1 MFDHLITVG
10 LSGTART
17 IVTEALSANYMGSG
31 SLYVYAT
38 PAMIALME
46 AAAVNA
52 IDSLLGA
59 ERTSVGIEIAVKHLS
74 ATPIGESVV
83 AQATVTAVEGKRVT
97 FHVQAWDD
105 RELIGEGTHV
115 RYIVDTER
123 FMARVQM
130 RE

>member
-1 MFDHLITVG
+1 MFDDLITVG

-17 IVTEALSANYMGSG
+17 LATEPLSARHMGSG
-31 SLYVYAT
+31 TLYVYAT

-52 IDSLLGA
+52 IDSLLG
-59 ERTSVGIEIAVKHLS
+59 ENYSSVGIEVAVKHLS
-74 ATPIGESVV
+74 ATPIGEAII
-83 AQATVTAVEGKRVT
+83 AQATVTALEGKRVT
-97 FHVQAWDD
+97 FHVQAWDE

-123 FMARVQM
+123 FIARVQT

>member
-17 IVTEALSANYMGSG
+17 IATEALSANYMGSG